1 MESANNNSTKQKP
14 IISEEEARQ
23 LLAEDKARLEKGWE
37 KAEKRRKR
45 IAVMAVVIAVV
56 VCVIGLVMVL
66 VMKNK

>member
-45 IAVMAVVIAVV
+45 IAVMAAAIAVV